1 MTALL
6 LVAVVTVFAALLPGL
21 ARPTLP
27 FGVRITHDRVTDP
40 AVTHQK
46 AIYLRLLVVA
56 GLLAAAGVVLI
67 GGDFVWPSVLAVV
80 DFGIYLRANHAV
92 RVAKRDGRWGQDK
105 REGVTVDTSFR
116 TDPVRLPWSHLVPAA
131 VITVVTFVV
140 GLVRYGG
147 LPAELVRFTGF
158 GVNPDGT
165 EPVTWARAFEPVL
178 IQLGIV
184 VLVPLVALAV
194 LRARPDLDAARPR
207 GSARRYRVY
216 LRGVATMTF
225 WLAAALTLGLAVSAL
240 QVWHLVPAGT
250 GWRVAAYVPLAVM
263 VVVLVVWDRRVGSAG
278 HRLPR
283 RRTFVISFVLV
294 SFPYMLLALTPSL
307 EVTLATVAF
316 FGIAGAPLNPILF
329 TIAFERIPVAL
340 RGRVLGTA
348 TAGAYSAIP
357 LGMLAGGLLVET
369 IGLGPT
375 LLAIGL
381 CYLAVTSYGLV
392 NPAFRAMDVPAEPPA
407 PEPAR
412 AR

>member
-56 GLLAAAGVVLI
+56 GLLAVAGVVLI

-116 TDPVRLPWSHLVPAA
+116 TDPVRLPWTHLVPAA

-147 LPAELVRFTGF
+147 LPADLVRFTGF

-250 GWRVAAYVPLAVM
+250 GWRVATYVPLAVM

-278 HRLPR
+278 HRLPAEPGEETEESPVVQR
-283 RRTFVISFVLV
+283 DDDGHWYLGGLVYVNRQDPAAFVHARIGHSWTMNLANPVTWLVLAAV
-294 SFPYMLLALTPSL
+294 LLLLVAALT
-307 EVTLATVAF
+307 
-316 FGIAGAPLNPILF
+316 
-329 TIAFERIPVAL
+329 
-340 RGRVLGTA
+340 
-348 TAGAYSAIP
+348 
-357 LGMLAGGLLVET
+357 
-369 IGLGPT
+369 
-375 LLAIGL
+375 
-381 CYLAVTSYGLV
+381 GLV
-392 NPAFRAMDVPAEPPA
+392 
-407 PEPAR
+407 PER
-412 AR
+412 ESLF